1 MQRYKIFIAKLNF
14 RSFDPY
20 NLTYQPKRVNS
31 MFNFYTSK
39 RSFLFILFLMIQGLS
54 YSQVVD
60 EKFERSEFIDD
71 FDVDKG
77 SWPIFTNS
85 DNLFIIQNGEY
96 ILNRKNNTT
105 QYAAISNWEN
115 QLDAYDLKVNIKL
128 EKVAD
133 ENGSIGI
140 IFMAQSK
147 GAFIMEFNKHKQFR
161 VKQLIGTAY
170 QFITGNGDDL
180 KEGWV
185 KSSDLKSMG
194 QYNILEVRTADG
206 KYDLYINGIYQISF
220 TEKNYTSGKMGIIIG
235 PSTNAKV
242 DYFYVYSNKKYTHA
256 DTLALNDS
264 LKHKKDTTSYSDNST
279 EVVNALSETVVRLKT
294 QVNKLTAENEDLKR
308 QIATLAN
315 APQKPEVVKVDS
327 EKLQMG
333 KIIKILENQ
342 LISTNGSIDSIK
354 RILTNYRKIQE
365 AMEGNENGDI
375 IITLTN
381 TLKSEKV
388 ANELLTKTNK
398 SLKDSLSYY
407 KAEYNKL
414 KPPPPPSKAPD
425 KTKAGQGNMPANK
438 QNDPLT
444 PKN

>member
-1 MQRYKIFIAKLNF
+1 MI
-14 RSFDPY
+14 
-20 NLTYQPKRVNS
+20 
-31 MFNFYTSK
+31 NFYTSK
-39 RSFLFILFLMIQGLS
+39 RSFLFVLFLMIQGLS

-77 SWPIFTNS
+77 SWPIFTNA

-96 ILNRKNNTT
+96 ILNRKNNAT
-105 QYAAISNWEN
+105 QYAAISNWDN
-115 QLDAYDLKVNIKL
+115 QLDAYDLKVNLKL

-147 GAFIMEFNKHKQFR
+147 GAFIVEFNKHKQFR

-206 KYDLYINGIYQISF
+206 KYDLYINGVYQVSF

-235 PSTNAKV
+235 PSTNAKI
-242 DYFYVYSNKKYTHA
+242 DYFYVYSNKRYTHA
-256 DTLALNDS
+256 DTLAANDS
-264 LKHKKDTTSYSDNST
+264 LKHKKDTNSYSDNST
-279 EVVNALSETVVRLKT
+279 EVVNALSEAVVRLKT

-315 APQKPEVVKVDS
+315 APPKPEVVKVDS

-342 LISTNGSIDSIK
+342 LINTNGSIDSIK

-388 ANELLTKTNK
+388 SNELLTKTNK

-425 KTKAGQGNMPANK
+425 KTKAGQGNAPAIK
-438 QNDPLT
+438 PNDPNS